1 MWGPTKKLGPTGQ
14 TVFSLLDTN
23 RKQTK
28 ERINKDIVIFTEE
41 VVQLA
46 INSSTTSSSSL
57 NPSLAFK
64 STHF

>member
-28 ERINKDIVIFTEE
+28 ERINKDIVIFTEK

-46 INSSTTSSSSL
+46 INSSTSSSSL